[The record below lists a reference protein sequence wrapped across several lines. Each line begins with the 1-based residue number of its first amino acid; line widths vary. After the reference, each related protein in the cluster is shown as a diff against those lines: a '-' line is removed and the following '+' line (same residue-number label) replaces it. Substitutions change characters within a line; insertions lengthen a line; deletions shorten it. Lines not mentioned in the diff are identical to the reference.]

1 MGKFPYDDKM
11 RIQTL
16 CEMGWGYKK
25 IHASYPEKN
34 WKLNSVKTICRR
46 FKFTGSAVDRQ
57 PGSGRPKS
65 ARTLRNVAHVADLI
79 CSQADQ
85 PGTSKSTREIAK
97 EIGIFKSSVINIA
110 KKDLALHC
118 YKRTPAQV
126 LSADT
131 KRKRL
136 DRSKLLLRRLTVAKS
151 KRVFYTDEK
160 VFYIDPPINS
170 QNNRLWSSGRKSTV
184 PVNRLLVQRA
194 KFSQRLMVSAGVCYG
209 GKGRLHFV
217 PDGTKINAN
226 YYCDELLPLLVDDC
240 STILH
245 DDFVFQQDGAPSHTA
260 RHTQEWLAVNCPD
273 FVEKDQWPPNS
284 PDLNPLDFCVWGMML
299 ESYAKHKP
307 KPSTK
312 AELIEVLK
320 FIWNS
325 LSQDCIDKAVLGVT
339 KRLRACVGVE
349 GGHFENALR

>member
-79 CSQADQ
+79 CSQEDQ

-97 EIGIFKSSVINIA
+97 EIGIAQSSVINIA

-226 YYCDELLPLLVDDC
+226 YYCNELLPLLVDDC

-312 AELIEVLK
+312 AELKEVLQ

-325 LSQDCIDKAVLGVT
+325 LSQDCIDKAVLGVR

-349 GGHFENALR
+349 GGHFEHALR

>member
-57 PGSGRPKS
+57 PGSGRPTS

-79 CSQADQ
+79 CSQEDQ

-97 EIGIFKSSVINIA
+97 EIGIAQSSVINIA

-136 DRSKLLLRRLTVAKS
+136 DRSKLLLKRLTVAKS

-284 PDLNPLDFCVWGMML
+284 PDLYALDFCVCGMML

-312 AELIEVLK
+312 AELKEVLQ

-325 LSQDCIDKAVLGVT
+325 LPQDCIDKAVLGVR

-349 GGHFENALR
+349 GGHFEHALR